1 MATIAVVLAA
11 PARAVDALNFRE
23 PVYCHDVCVKAI
35 TQMDKKKRPLRGRG
49 GDRTE
54 LREAVADLWD
64 VLGGGL
70 GFIHVGVA
78 RWQS

>member
-1 MATIAVVLAA
+1 
-11 PARAVDALNFRE
+11 
-23 PVYCHDVCVKAI
+23 VKAI